1 MAIPP
6 SGVDPSDQSDS
17 FRAHLI
23 AADQTASRDYDK
35 ALLTLSAGS
44 LGVSIAFI
52 HTVAPHPKDIFWLGL
67 AWGLFA
73 ASLVFVVSSL
83 LTSQRELRKAI
94 TAYDNQTD
102 ESPAVAATSSATAKL
117 NFWAGMAFLV
127 GVVALVVFA
136 FLNLRGK

>member
-1 MAIPP
+1 MDSAGGDDQP
-6 SGVDPSDQSDS
+6 DP

-52 HTVAPHPKDIFWLGL
+52 HTVAPHPKDIWWLGA

-73 ASLVFVVSSL
+73 VSLICVVSSL
-83 LTSQRELRKAI
+83 LTSQHELRSAI
-94 TAYDNQTD
+94 TKYDNKPD
-102 ESPAVAATSSATAKL
+102 ETSTEGACSSITAKL
-117 NFWAGMAFLV
+117 NVWAGVAFLL

-136 FLNLRGK
+136 FLNLKGK

>member
-1 MAIPP
+1 M
-6 SGVDPSDQSDS
+6 DS
-17 FRAHLI
+17 LGGDGEADAFRAHLI

-73 ASLVFVVSSL
+73 ISLVLVVSSL
-83 LTSQRELRKAI
+83 LTSQHELRKAI

-102 ESPAVAATSSATAKL
+102 ETPVKRSSSVTAML
-117 NFWAGMAFLV
+117 NVWAGVTFLV
-127 GVVALVVFA
+127 GVVALVIFA

>member
-1 MAIPP
+1 MESP
-6 SGVDPSDQSDS
+6 GGDDQFDE

-73 ASLVFVVSSL
+73 VSLICVVSSL
-83 LTSQRELRKAI
+83 LTSQHELRSAI
-94 TAYDNQTD
+94 TKYDNQTD
-102 ESPAVAATSSATAKL
+102 ETPAAAVSSVTAKL
-117 NFWAGMAFLV
+117 NLWAGVSFLL

-136 FLNLRGK
+136 FLNLKGK